1 MANTSADK
9 LAYLQGTK
17 DAIKAA
23 IVNKGVAIPDETT
36 FRGYAEKIGEIPTG
50 GVVSKDIDFYDYD
63 GTLVAS
69 WTLEELA
76 AATALPDNPTHEGLT
91 AKGWNWSL
99 AGLKARGKPTDVRQM
114 YVTSD
119 GKTRIRVMIREYLFD
134 GGTFGEVNL
143 VFSQSVSGGT
153 TVDWGDGSPTE
164 TAVNNEGENEAYL
177 QHIYAQAGDY
187 TITLTVAEGCEIANI
202 AVNDPG
208 SAPMVRWVEVGEHC
222 SWVPSGYSFALQN
235 LEYFTVPPGAT
246 GYYVAFN
253 NAKRLR
259 TLILPS
265 GGHYTG
271 GNEDGLMSCCSL
283 EAICFPADIGLPLGG
298 NELSGCK
305 NLRRITCDF
314 YDAGFSD
321 EFPALTYLDLSSA
334 DAVSFPT
341 TDYAFPKLAS
351 LTVPANCS
359 YLYNLDCCVGLR
371 DLYLLST
378 IPPEVYL
385 GSGNYLPAL
394 TIHVP
399 AGSLAAYQAANVWS
413 NYADCM
419 VEMEAEE

>member
-23 IVNKGVAIPDETT
+23 IVDKGVAVPDETT

-76 AATALPDNPTHEGLT
+76 EATALPDNPTHEGLT

-99 AGLKARGKPTDVRQM
+99 AGLKARGKPTDVGQM

-164 TAVNNEGENEAYL
+164 TAVNEDDMTAPY
-177 QHIYAQAGDY
+177 HTYAQSGDY
-187 TITLTVAEGCEIANI
+187 TITLTVAEGCEIASLQFST
-202 AVNDPG
+202 PY
-208 SAPMVRWVEVGEHC
+208 APFVRWFEIGERC
-222 SWVPSGYSFALQN
+222 SYLPMASTMLMQN
-235 LEYFTVPPGAT
+235 LEYFTAPPGVNFSLDFAE
-246 GYYVAFN
+246 
-253 NAKRLR
+253 AKRLR
-259 TLILPS
+259 ALILPS
-265 GGHYTG
+265 GGVFENSGMENYFMG
-271 GNEDGLMSCCSL
+271 CCSL
-283 EAICFPADIGLPLGG
+283 ETICFPESPDMSGLI
-298 NELSGCK
+298 SGQGFTGARSLK
-305 NLRRITCDF
+305 RITCDL
-314 YDAGFSD
+314 YDAVFSD
-321 EFPALTYLDLSSA
+321 EFPSLTYLDLSSVET
-334 DAVSFPT
+334 VSFPT
-341 TDYAFPKLAS
+341 TDFAFPKLAS
-351 LTVPANCS
+351 LTVPAACT
-359 YLYNLDCCVGLR
+359 YLANIDCCIGLR
-371 DLYLLST
+371 DLYLLPT
-378 IPPEVYL
+378 TPPELQLRGQEYM
-385 GSGNYLPAL
+385 PAL

-413 NYADCM
+413 NFADCM